1 VATQTLPKRQPP
13 RRQARK
19 HAPKRVPRKRPPGKR
34 PFLLRF
40 WWLWAVPLAAGA
52 ILFGALAY
60 VYAKLPLNLNIQQE
74 QTSYL
79 YDAGGRLLTTFEAGV
94 DRTAVNF
101 NQMPVVLR
109 QAVIAAED
117 EDYYEHAG
125 VDVVAIARAAW
136 ANLTGG
142 EIQQGAS
149 TITQQ
154 YVRNVFPE
162 VGREVT
168 IERKIKEVLMAI
180 KLEGALDKDEIL
192 RRYLNTVYLG
202 KGAYGVQ
209 AAAQTYFGVDAR
221 ELTLKQSATLAGL
234 ISGPELY
241 NPIDNEDAALGRRNW
256 VFDRMV
262 SEGFVAEERVSALRD
277 DPIATAN
284 PPQPWAQK
292 RETAYYID
300 YTRRYLEKNYG
311 GKTFTGGLQV
321 KGTINREW
329 QEEAIAAVEESL
341 SLEPNTPQAALVAI
355 DVDNGEVRAMVG
367 GKNFARQHVNLATG
381 DGGTGRQSGS
391 SFKAFTLMAAIED
404 GISLNTVFNGPSQ
417 VDLSDDGCPGWEPS
431 NYSDSGFGTMNLV
444 SATANSVN
452 TIFAQLVVEVGPE
465 DVADVARRMGIR
477 SRLTTPEGAVPC
489 SITLGTLEVTPL
501 EMTEAFATFASGGV
515 RRPATPVHSI
525 KDADGNV
532 LEKNRHKGR
541 RVLDENEALQA
552 VYAMEN
558 VVCCGTGTA
567 ANDGLTYEVFGK
579 TGTTDDDSDV
589 WFCGASSEVAA
600 CVWVGHPEGRVPM
613 YGATGG
619 EVAAP
624 IWNRFMVGISGD
636 LEDVEPFET
645 PELTGEVITPSP
657 VPVTPSPTPVEEE
670 EEEQGEGKEEEG
682 EPSPEPPPAPT
693 TPPPAPPEPPPS
705 TEPPPPPTTA
715 PPVTPPPS
723 P

>member
-1 VATQTLPKRQPP
+1 V
-13 RRQARK
+13 
-19 HAPKRVPRKRPPGKR
+19 
-34 PFLLRF
+34 
-40 WWLWAVPLAAGA
+40 VPLAGA
-52 ILFGALAY
+52 AIVIGALMY
-60 VYAKLPLNLNIQQE
+60 VYARLPLNLNIEQE
-74 QTSYL
+74 QTTYL
-79 YDAGGRLLTTFEAGV
+79 YDGGGRVLTTFEAGV
-94 DRTAVNF
+94 DRTAINI

-117 EDYYEHAG
+117 EDFYEHSG
-125 VDVVAIARAAW
+125 VDVVAIIRAAW
-136 ANLTGG
+136 ANFTGG

-162 VGREVT
+162 VGKEVT
-168 IERKIKEVLMAI
+168 IERKIKEILMAI
-180 KLEGALDKDEIL
+180 KLERALDKDEIL

-209 AAAQTYFGVDAR
+209 AAAQTYFGIDAKD
-221 ELTLKQSATLAGL
+221 LTLKQSAALAGL
-234 ISGPELY
+234 ISGPELF
-241 NPIDNEDAALGRRNW
+241 NPVDNESEALGRRNW

-262 SEGFVAEERVSALRD
+262 EEGFIAEERVSSLRD

-329 QEEAIAAVEESL
+329 QQAAIAAIEGSL
-341 SLEPNTPQAALVAI
+341 SLEPGTPQAALVAV

-367 GKNFARQHVNLATG
+367 GRNFARQHVNLATG

-391 SFKAFTLMAAIED
+391 SFKPFTLMAAIEQ
-404 GISLNTVFNGPSQ
+404 GISLNTVFNGPGQ
-417 VDLSDDGCPGWEPS
+417 VDLSEEGCPGWEPS

-444 SATANSVN
+444 SATASSVN

-465 DVADVARRMGIR
+465 NVADVAHRMGIR
-477 SRLTTPEGAVPC
+477 SPLVVEGGVVPC
-489 SITLGTLEVTPL
+489 SITLGTMEVTPL

-515 RRPATPVHSI
+515 RHPATPVHSI
-525 KDADGNV
+525 KDTEGNL
-532 LEKNRHKGR
+532 LEKNGPKGR
-541 RVLDENEALQA
+541 RVLEEDQALQA
-552 VYAMEN
+552 VYAMKA
-558 VVCCGTGTA
+558 VVSSGTGTV
-567 ANDGLTYEVFGK
+567 ANDGLDYEVFGK

-619 EVAAP
+619 TVAAP
-624 IWNRFMVGISGD
+624 IWNRFMAAISGD
-636 LEDVEPFET
+636 LEDVEPFST
-645 PELTGEVITPSP
+645 PELTGEVISPSP
-657 VPVTPSPTPVEEE
+657 VPGVSSPSPIQEAEEDEEDQPGLQEEEPEEEPEEE
-670 EEEQGEGKEEEG
+670 EPPPPPPPP
-682 EPSPEPPPAPT
+682 PSPIPPT
-693 TPPPAPPEPPPS
+693 TPPP
-705 TEPPPPPTTA
+705 T
-715 PPVTPPPS
+715 TPPPS